1 MFVLQ
6 QDDVVEI
13 AIDKINALLESFLGI
28 NDAELG
34 MSKDC
39 SMILRQSMT
48 IDNFILQVI
57 I

>member
-34 MSKDC
+34 RSK
-39 SMILRQSMT
+39 SVQ
-48 IDNFILQVI
+48 
-57 I
+57 